1 MASARLRIEKDLIGP
16 ISDLGGGGEGVI
28 GQIYRQ
34 QAVVIDNRQ
43 EELDETPEGPEKLL
57 MDAAELTFADGS
69 FQHVTAFFS
78 LM

>member
-1 MASARLRIEKDLIGP
+1 MTSARLRIEKDLIGP
-16 ISDLGGGGEGVI
+16 ILDLGGGGEGVI

-57 MDAAELTFADGS
+57 MDAA
-69 FQHVTAFFS
+69 
-78 LM
+78 